1 MSQFHG
7 PQPGYK
13 DTRTRNKGVMRARR
27 EQKRLDAEL
36 RDEALPADDPKRRAI
51 RLGTGE
57 LNLDKPRRRRR
68 NRKNRE
74 GTWNETKN
82 VTVPTVQTED
92 ISQSL
97 TTASGAVTSVD
108 GAETK

>member
-27 EQKRLDAEL
+27 ETKRLDAEL

-74 GTWNETKN
+74 ETWNKIEN
-82 VTVPTVQTED
+82 VIVPTAQTED

-97 TTASGAVTSVD
+97 TTASGAAPSVD
-108 GAETK
+108 GAET